1 MAGFKL
7 NDNGDI
13 EVDNSGKM
21 LLLNTY
27 QELVK
32 QRLDIKLKTFKGE
45 WWLDTTFGIPYRD
58 TGDGKAIIG
67 KGYTQKDVDAIY
79 IAAIKED
86 RDVQRIDSFNS
97 EYDKIQRIYNV
108 RFEVK
113 VQNAPLRSADVSLKS
128 WEEVTYNYNP
138 TLLTSSCDIN
148 FNDWAIELHPIVHE
162 DLPEALQ
169 PPYEWDD
176 GSYFYVYDGYVDSGY
191 VEA

>member
-113 VQNAPLRSADVSLKS
+113 VQNAPLRSADASLKS

-148 FNDWAIELHPIVHE
+148 FNDWATELHPIVHE

-169 PPYEWDD
+169 PPYVWDD

>member
-13 EVDNSGKM
+13 EVDSSGKM

-45 WWLDTTFGIPYRD
+45 CRLDTTFGIPYRD

-79 IAAIKED
+79 IAAIRED

-113 VQNAPLRSADVSLKS
+113 VQNAPLRSTAASLKS
-128 WEEVTYNYNP
+128 WEEITYTYNP
-138 TLLTSSCDIN
+138 TLLRSSCDIN
-148 FNDWAIELHPIVHE
+148 FSDWVTELHPIVHE

-169 PPYEWDD
+169 PPYIWKDA
-176 GSYFYVYDGYVDSGY
+176 SLYYVADGYVSSGY
-191 VEA
+191 VGV